1 MTLVDW
7 FQVGFLAVVVSGFAW
22 MALKKESH

>member
-1 MTLVDW
+1 MTLIDW

-22 MALKKESH
+22 VALKKD